1 MEFFV
6 EKPIP
11 VEPLPKQA
19 ASHGLAFEFVSDESE
34 HYTVLRDKLYRVAA
48 RIESE
53 LEREKG
59 KRVSYDE
66 AIIVLIERARVRDTA
81 RVRFRSLYGT
91 LGPDSRVWV
100 ELRTFCLADFQVGLH
115 LLLSMEQAGF

>member
-1 MEFFV
+1 MATTTIQV
-6 EKPIP
+6 EEKTRQQ
-11 VEPLPKQA
+11 L
-19 ASHGLAFEFVSDESE
+19 F
-34 HYTVLRDKLYRVAA
+34 
-48 RIESE
+48 RIVSE

-66 AIIVLIERARVRDTA
+66 AIIALIERARGRDTA

-100 ELRTFCLADFQVGLH
+100 ELRGLKRSEKAR
-115 LLLSMEQAGF
+115 LERIVKVPR